1 MSTNKVVN
9 LGEMMRQA
17 RPKKKPE
24 VEGLD
29 DDYVKKAFGL
39 LDDAIEETKHRSIN
53 YQIWRKE
60 QIADFEI
67 KAEYMSEEELE
78 EEKKAL
84 FEFQKENI
92 FDILDGKYNTVKA
105 SDVPN
110 NITNKKENDK
120 QENSSSNTEEYT
132 EPTTTF
138 IYEED

>member
-39 LDDAIEETKHRSIN
+39 LDDAIKETKQQSIN

-67 KAEYMSEEELE
+67 KAEYMSEKELE

-84 FEFQKENI
+84 FEFQK
-92 FDILDGKYNTVKA
+92 YNTVKA

-110 NITNKKENDK
+110 NTTNKKENDK